1 MDARRGRDAERG
13 RLQRA
18 AYRRDATDAD
28 REALAA
34 FERREAMAEERRVSA
49 PPVAPI
55 ADARGGGGSSVA
67 RLTATPEG
75 HRRRPAAL
83 ILAGV
88 ALAGAAA
95 GAAVAAGVVS
105 ASMSPSALAAL
116 TEVPEGPQRE
126 SAGEALSLFL
136 EGLEI
141 GGTLPIA
148 GPALLTTT
156 DRFDVYG
163 FMHADAAALGGQK
176 VCLGAV
182 GLGGNSSSSG
192 STCADR
198 AVFERD
204 GLRVSIDAPGTGALG
219 AEAIWRPDGSVEITD
234 GP

>member
-34 FERREAMAEERRVSA
+34 FERREAVSETRRV
-49 PPVAPI
+49 PPPPPI
-55 ADARGGGGSSVA
+55 AHVDSRSEPLGDRPSQASEPR
-67 RLTATPEG
+67 
-75 HRRRPAAL
+75 RRRPGVVLAA
-83 ILAGV
+83 V
-88 ALAGAAA
+88 ALTSAAA
-95 GAAVAAGVVS
+95 GAAIAAVAVS
-105 ASMSPSALAAL
+105 AAVTPPAL
-116 TEVPEGPQRE
+116 TALTDVPAGPQRE
-126 SAGEALSLFL
+126 SAGGALSLFL

-141 GGTLPIA
+141 EGTLPIA

-163 FMHADAAALGGQK
+163 FLHADAAAEGGQK
-176 VCLGAV
+176 VCMGVV
-182 GLGGNSSSSG
+182 GIGGDVSSSG
-192 STCADR
+192 TSCADR
-198 AVFERD
+198 ADFDRD
-204 GLRVSIDAPGTGALG
+204 GLRIGIDAPGTGDIG